1 MVLLELTNIVKV
13 SYQAKADLVW
23 NDHLCPAQ
31 FPPNMSI
38 FEVTYIEGVFLRSF
52 KCGLLSFLKQVPK
65 SKTDPDGN
73 IKIKNL
79 SNKKLDY

>member
-1 MVLLELTNIVKV
+1 MLTLFEMIICVQHSSPRNV
-13 SYQAKADLVW
+13 
-23 NDHLCPAQ
+23 
-31 FPPNMSI
+31 SI
-38 FEVTYIEGVFLRSF
+38 FEVTYIDGVFLRSF